1 MKKLIIFPL
10 LLMVGMLHAQK
21 TDTTSNAITGNADTA
36 IYSKVDTEAVFP
48 GGKQGWISFV
58 QKNLNPS
65 VPTDNGAKK
74 GKYIVWVKFI
84 VTKDGHVK
92 SITAETKKG
101 YGLEEE
107 VIRMMLLSP
116 NWIPAKLNGKPVNSY
131 KRISQEFDVS
141 EG

>member
-1 MKKLIIFPL
+1 MKKLIVFPL
-10 LLMVGMLHAQK
+10 LLAILTLHAQK
-21 TDTTSNAITGNADTA
+21 NDTASSGVITGIDTT

-48 GGKQGWISFV
+48 GGKQGWINFV

-65 VPTDNGAKK
+65 TPVDNGAKK

-92 SITAETKKG
+92 NITAETKKG

-116 NWIPAKLNGKPVNSY
+116 DWLPAKLNGKPVASY